1 MDPSKA
7 KALDVMPRRHKGSNS
22 RDQDIEA
29 AEEADE
35 VLAPPMNGN
44 PALHYSMV
52 KCCTPLGCDRED
64 SLIDSSDP
72 EDAVKVQCNNDMC
85 TVGMFK

>member
-1 MDPSKA
+1 
-7 KALDVMPRRHKGSNS
+7 MPRRHKGSNS